1 MNLRRRLNLVAF
13 SISCLIACS
22 PAQTVLSR
30 NVAKPPAERVPVAA
44 ALPKPD
50 PDSVPPLA
58 SYIPHRPFPTIVD
71 SSLDNGLSVQV
82 IERHA
87 LPVVTAELIINS
99 GLASEDDRAG
109 AARLAAEWLEAGGA
123 GRWNSRQLRETVD
136 SLGASLEISVSRDAA
151 RFSLT
156 VTSDRLDP
164 ALEILAALVKKPRF
178 DKPEF
183 EKLKQRELERVESLS
198 RTSGSWMAQMWLQK
212 QLFRLPIGVHPYAS
226 YDLLPDELHRL
237 TAAMCRDWFREFVS
251 PRNAYLLLVGDIA
264 SSTAHTLAERHFAGW
279 SGPEVRAFNPSSTE
293 GLSKFEIFVVDKPNS
308 TQSDIF
314 LATLGPNRHD
324 PAFAWAALAQQ
335 VVGGGVSG
343 RLFLDLREKRSLAY
357 STGAAIQELAAGPSV
372 LYLSAGTQTA
382 KTSEAVGALLE
393 HFEKLGTGAFSPE
406 ELETAEHFL
415 IDSMPTRWEQVQSLA
430 AQLSQLRIQSLPN
443 DYFDTLRDSIARTAA
458 EDIARW
464 SIKTFR
470 RELSVLV
477 VAGDSQRVATE
488 LTKYAPVSIV
498 NPARGFRLTSQ
509 LPRTAGQ

>member
-1 MNLRRRLNLVAF
+1 MNLQRRLTLVAF
-13 SISCLIACS
+13 GILCLIACN
-22 PAQTVLSR
+22 PAQTALPHNTPKSL
-30 NVAKPPAERVPVAA
+30 AQPVPVSAA
-44 ALPKPD
+44 MPKPD
-50 PDSVPPLA
+50 PDSVPPQA
-58 SYIPHRPFPTIVD
+58 SYIPQRPFPSISD
-71 SSLDNGLSVQV
+71 SALDNGLSLQV
-82 IERHA
+82 IEHHA

-99 GLASEDDRAG
+99 GLASEEDRAG

-123 GRWNSRQLRETVD
+123 GRWNSRQLREAVD
-136 SLGASLEISVSRDAA
+136 SLGASLEITVSRDST

-156 VTSDRLDP
+156 VTSDRINA
-164 ALEILAALVKKPRF
+164 ALEILAALVQKPRF
-178 DKPEF
+178 DKSEF
-183 EKLKQRELERVESLS
+183 EKLKQREVERVESLS
-198 RTSGSWMAQMWLQK
+198 RTSGAWMAQMWLQR

-226 YDLLPDELHRL
+226 YDLLPDELRRL
-237 TAAMCRDWFREFVS
+237 TATMCRDWFREFVS

-264 SSTAHTLAERHFAGW
+264 PSAAHTMTERHFAAW
-279 SGPEVRAFNPSSTE
+279 SGPEVKAFNPSSTE

-382 KTSEAVGALLE
+382 KTAEAVGALLE
-393 HFEKLGTGAFSPE
+393 HFEKLGTGQYSPE

-443 DYFDTLRDSIARTAA
+443 DYFDTLRDSIAHTSI

-464 SIKTFR
+464 STKVFR
-470 RELSVLV
+470 REQSVLV
-477 VAGDSQRVATE
+477 VAGDSQRVAPE
-488 LTKYAPVSIV
+488 LTKYAPVSVV
-498 NPARGFRLTSQ
+498 NPAQGFRLTSQ
-509 LPRTAGQ
+509 LPRAAGQ